1 MPEISTLRNEPSGIL
16 LIDKPEGVTSHDMV
30 GLTRRLFSTRK
41 VGHAG
46 TLDPMATGVLI
57 VLIGQATKLSEL
69 LLEKEKTYEATLR
82 LGITTDTQDVT
93 GEVLSESVERPSEA
107 ALRSVC
113 ADFTGD
119 LMQVPPM
126 YSALKQ
132 NGQKLYDLARRG
144 IEVERAARPVTI
156 HALDLLSYDGNDA
169 ELRVT
174 CSKGTY
180 IRTLCHD
187 IGASLGCGG
196 TMATLRRT
204 VCGPFTLAQ
213 AITPDK
219 LSAMT
224 YDERIANLLP
234 VEDALSAHPIV
245 HLPAFFAKLAHSG
258 LEIYQKKISTDYPI
272 GTLVRLYD
280 TNGFFALA
288 EVRTFD
294 DESAL
299 KPIRQF

>member
-1 MPEISTLRNEPSGIL
+1 MPENDTLRSEPSGIL
-16 LIDKPEGVTSHDMV
+16 LLDKPEGVTSHDMV

-46 TLDPMATGVLI
+46 TLDPMATGLLI

-82 LGITTDTQDVT
+82 LGIATDTQDVT
-93 GEVLSESVERPSEA
+93 GEVLSESAERPTEE

-113 ADFTGD
+113 TDFTGNI
-119 LMQVPPM
+119 MQIPPM
-126 YSALKQ
+126 YSALKRD
-132 NGQKLYDLARRG
+132 GQKLYDLARRG
-144 IEVERAARPVTI
+144 IEVEREARPVTI
-156 HALDLLSYDGNDA
+156 HALELLSYDGSDA
-169 ELRVT
+169 SLRVT

-187 IGASLGCGG
+187 IGASLSCGG

-213 AITPDK
+213 AVTPDQ
-219 LSAMT
+219 LSAMIHE
-224 YDERIANLLP
+224 ERLACLIP
-234 VEDALSAHPIV
+234 VEDALTAYPIV

-258 LEIYQKKISTDYPI
+258 LEIYQKKIGTAYPD
-272 GTLVRLYD
+272 GSLVRFYD
-280 TNGFFALA
+280 GNGFFALA
-288 EVRTFD
+288 EARDF
-294 DESAL
+294 EEGSAL